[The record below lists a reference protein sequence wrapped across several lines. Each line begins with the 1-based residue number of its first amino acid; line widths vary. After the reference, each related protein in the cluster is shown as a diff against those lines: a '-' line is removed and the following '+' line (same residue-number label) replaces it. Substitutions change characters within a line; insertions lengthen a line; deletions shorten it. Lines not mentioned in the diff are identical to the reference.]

1 MRFHGFVHPTSSLP
15 HSIVSGGAPMILIW
29 ASLGGQAVDVRFLI
43 DTGTDATV
51 LHPTDA
57 DRLLDDDLR
66 RIDFERDPFRVA
78 GLGVGGAVDRVA
90 RDVTL
95 NLSSADNDIYTIEMP
110 ILIAR
115 PTPAEPGEHGNWRL
129 PSLLGRDF
137 LRHFRLE
144 LLCGEQRRVTLES
157 L

>member
-1 MRFHGFVHPTSSLP
+1 MRFHGFVHPTRSYG
-15 HSIVSGGAPMILIW
+15 HTIVSGGAPLIRFTV
-29 ASLGGQAVDVRFLI
+29 ALNDRADDARFLI

-57 DRLLDDDLR
+57 HSILGADLYT
-66 RIDFERDPFRVA
+66 IDFDHDPRRTT
-78 GLGVGGAVDRVA
+78 GEGVGGAAERVVRDAALTLQSEDR
-90 RDVTL
+90 RL
-95 NLSSADNDIYTIEMP
+95 HPIETP

-144 LLCGEQRRVTLES
+144 LLCGDRRRVALETL
-157 L
+157 

>member
-1 MRFHGFVHPTSSLP
+1 MRFHGEVRETRALP
-15 HSIVSGGAPMILIW
+15 HSIVSGGAPLMWVELALSGRSRDI
-29 ASLGGQAVDVRFLI
+29 VFLI
-43 DTGTDATV
+43 DTGADATV

-57 DRLLDDDLR
+57 YAILGDGLH
-66 RIDFERDPFRVA
+66 RIDFNHDPRRIP
-78 GLGVGGAVDRVA
+78 GLGVGDAVDRVV
-90 RDVTL
+90 RDATL
-95 NLSSADNDIYTIEMP
+95 ALQGEDRRLHPIDMP

-115 PTPAEPGEHGNWRL
+115 PIPAEPGDHGNWRL

-144 LLCGEQRRVTLES
+144 LLCGEQRRVMLES

>member
-1 MRFHGFVHPTSSLP
+1 MRFHGFVHPASSLP
-15 HSIVSGGAPMILIW
+15 HSIVSGGAPLIL
-29 ASLGGQAVDVRFLI
+29 ARVSLGGRTVDVRFLI

-66 RIDFERDPFRVA
+66 RIDFDRDLFRVA
-78 GLGVGGAVDRVA
+78 GFGVGGGADRVA
-90 RDVTL
+90 RDAVLTL
-95 NLSSADNDIYTIEMP
+95 NAVNDDLYRIEMP

-115 PTPAEPGEHGNWRL
+115 PVPWEPGDHGNWRL

-144 LLCGEQRRVTLES
+144 LLCGDRRRVALETL
-157 L
+157 

>member
-1 MRFHGFVHPTSSLP
+1 MRFRGFVHPTRS
-15 HSIVSGGAPMILIW
+15 HSHAIVSGGAPLIRV
-29 ASLGGQAVDVRFLI
+29 AVALDNRADDVRFLI

-57 DRLLDDDLR
+57 YSILGDDLH
-66 RIDFERDPFRVA
+66 RIDFDHDPFRAA
-78 GLGVGGAVDRVA
+78 GFGVGGTVDRVVRSA
-90 RDVTL
+90 TL
-95 NLSSADNDIYTIEMP
+95 TLRSEDRRFYPIEMP

-115 PTPAEPGEHGNWRL
+115 PTPAEPGDHGNWRL

-144 LLCGEQRRVTLES
+144 LLCGEQRRVALETL
-157 L
+157 